1 VDRVQ
6 IGAIALAVL
15 LIVASV
21 LFGGSPRPSGAPGGL
36 AAPQKEA
43 SPAPAGA
50 AIESSDPAIT
60 PLSGATAAERRTV
73 VLENDSLRIEVS
85 NIGGRLQRVELPVF
99 RSRVGPDAGPVELVT
114 DPNVGTLVVSLGS
127 GVFERLESVPSDV
140 VRAEPREVVLR
151 SERAGVVVTRTLAID
166 PTGYGLQLAVGVE
179 NRGSEI
185 VMPRFDLSWFGHDR
199 PADAPDAFPAYSV
212 VVSGDGG
219 ITRTPVQ
226 GIGKP
231 GFVGRLFGSSG
242 ATGEWTEAPVDWVG
256 LDSRYFLLGS
266 IAENP
271 REASAFAGPFGAED
285 AVGRLV
291 YPAFELPPG
300 TSVRRTYRIYAGP
313 KTLEEMR
320 AVDPRF
326 EQARD
331 VGWAWIRPLVDLFGA
346 ILAWTHA
353 HLISNYGVAIILLTI
368 LLRILTFPLTQRSMK
383 SMKRFGEIAPEMK
396 AIQDKYANDKG
407 KLQEELMALYR
418 RKGMNPL
425 AAMGGGCIPM
435 LIQMPF
441 MVALYFALQSSI
453 ELRHAPFL
461 LWIRDLSAPDRLFE
475 VAGIPVRVLPLL
487 MGASMVIQQRLTPSP
502 NADPQQKQMMTLMSV
517 MFIFLFYQF
526 PSGLVL
532 YWFVSNVLGIA
543 QQLYVNRPGGGAPAG
558 ARA

>member
-1 VDRVQ
+1 VDRLQ

-21 LFGGSPRPSGAPGGL
+21 LFGGAPQAPPPTETAAAEAPRPASAPDR
-36 AAPQKEA
+36 AIVPAPEPEPTRT
-43 SPAPAGA
+43 SPAV
-50 AIESSDPAIT
+50 
-60 PLSGATAAERRTV
+60 ERRTA
-73 VLENDSLRIEVS
+73 VLANESLRVEVS
-85 NIGGRLQRVELPVF
+85 NVGGRLQRVELTAF
-99 RSRVGPDAGPVELVT
+99 RDRVGDDAGPVELVT
-114 DPNVGTLVVSLGS
+114 DPSVGTLVVSLGP
-127 GVFERLESVPSDV
+127 GVFEGLEAVPSEV
-140 VRAEPREVVLR
+140 VRADAREVVLR
-151 SERAGVVVTRTLAID
+151 VEREGVVVTRTLSLD
-166 PTGYGLQLAVGVE
+166 PTGYGMRLAVSVE
-179 NRGSEI
+179 NRGLD
-185 VMPRFDLSWFGHDR
+185 VAKPRFDLAWYGHDR
-199 PADAPDAFPAYSV
+199 PTDAPDAFPAYSV
-212 VVSGDGG
+212 VISGDGG
-219 ITRTPVQ
+219 ITRTPVT

-231 GFVGRLFGSSG
+231 GLVGRLLGSSAG
-242 ATGEWTEAPVDWVG
+242 TGEWTEAPVDWVG
-256 LDSRYFLLGS
+256 LDSRYFLLGA

-271 REASAFAGPFGAED
+271 LEATAFVGPFGAED

-300 TSVRRTYRIYAGP
+300 TSVQRTYRLYAGP
-313 KTLEEMR
+313 KILTEMR
-320 AVDPRF
+320 AVDVRF

-331 VGWAWIRPLVDLFGA
+331 AGWAWIRPLVDLFGA
-346 ILAWTHA
+346 TLAWMHA
-353 HLISNYGVAIILLTI
+353 HLIANFGVAIILLTI
-368 LLRILTFPLTQRSMK
+368 LLRVLTFPLTQRSMK

-396 AIQDKYANDKG
+396 AIQEKYANDKA

-475 VAGIPVRVLPLL
+475 VAGIPFRVLPLL
-487 MGASMVIQQRLTPSP
+487 MGASMLVQQRLTPSP

-543 QQLYVNRPGGGAPAG
+543 QQMYVNRQGGGVAAG